1 MSALRGWGTLT
12 TTSPDTPKTGG
23 WWRSVD
29 RRILLAVAA
38 ILGASLFLPEG
49 RQFWFDYFVAPIVA
63 DAIGPTG
70 TAGARY
76 NIYNTAAYGVLFY
89 LGFIGVERI
98 LRELDIVVDGRFL
111 LAATPLV
118 LLGGAARALE
128 DAGLFAPPVQ
138 YLFISPIIYLL
149 LGAVAFLLLWG
160 GATLR
165 DSTLPSL
172 PAGLALVALAIG
184 GYGAWWLFAPPGW
197 VHPAVW
203 ALVVLAITAAVAEF
217 RSSRPLHN
225 PVELFGLGSGL
236 ALLLV
241 LLQLAQF
248 DAPHGEVLFEVPLL
262 ALGLTLA
269 VAGAAWLKAERGV
282 PHPGFMLCTLFLG
295 WLALTADGGH
305 AFWLVLAAFGCL
317 GAALRF
323 PLRKLR
329 ALQAVQRPEYL
340 GLYFAHFLDGSAT
353 WLGIDR
359 YGYVEK
365 HVLPSG
371 AIDYFGTAVVM
382 LPLKFAVVSAVIW
395 ALEAEHEEI
404 DHHTRYLL
412 LLFLMTLGLAP
423 GTRDILRLALGT

>member
-1 MSALRGWGTLT
+1 M
-12 TTSPDTPKTGG
+12 
-23 WWRSVD
+23 D
-29 RRILLAVAA
+29 RRILLAVAV
-38 ILGASLFLPEG
+38 ILGASLLLPAG
-49 RQFWFDYFVAPIVA
+49 RQFWLDHFVAPIVA
-63 DAIGPTG
+63 DATG

-76 NIYNTAAYGVLFY
+76 HLYNTAAYGALFY
-89 LGFIGVERI
+89 LGFLGAERK
-98 LRELDIVVDGRFL
+98 LRELDIAVNGCFL

-128 DAGLFAPPVQ
+128 DAGLFSPPVQ

-149 LGAVAFLLLWG
+149 LGAIAFLLLWG
-160 GATLR
+160 GVALR
-165 DSTLPSL
+165 DSMLPPL
-172 PAGLALVALAIG
+172 PAGLALVALAVG

-197 VHPAVW
+197 VHPTVW
-203 ALVVLAITAAVAEF
+203 ALLVLAITAAVAEF
-217 RSSRPLHN
+217 RGSRPLRD
-225 PVELFGLGSGL
+225 PVELFGLCSGL

-269 VAGAAWLKAERGV
+269 VSGVAWLKAERGV
-282 PHPGFMLCTLFLG
+282 PHPGFVLCALFLG
-295 WLALTADGGH
+295 WLALAADSGH
-305 AFWLVLAAFGCL
+305 AFWLALAAFGCF

-340 GLYFAHFLDGSAT
+340 ALYFAHFLDGSAT

-371 AIDYFGTAVVM
+371 AIDYFGTAAVM
-382 LPLKFAVVSAVIW
+382 LPLKFGIVSAVIW
-395 ALEAEHEEI
+395 ALEAEREEI
-404 DHHTRYLL
+404 DRHMRYLL

>member
-1 MSALRGWGTLT
+1 M
-12 TTSPDTPKTGG
+12 
-23 WWRSVD
+23 D
-29 RRILLAVAA
+29 RRILLAVAV
-38 ILGASLFLPEG
+38 ILSASLLLPAG
-49 RQFWFDYFVAPIVA
+49 RQFWFDYFVAPIMA
-63 DAIGPTG
+63 DATG

-76 NIYNTAAYGVLFY
+76 NLYNTAAYGALFY
-89 LGFIGVERI
+89 LGFLGAERK
-98 LRELDIVVDGRFL
+98 LRELDIAVNGRFL

-128 DAGLFAPPVQ
+128 DAGLFSPPVQ

-149 LGAVAFLLLWG
+149 LGAIAFLLLWG
-160 GATLR
+160 GVALR
-165 DSTLPSL
+165 DSMLPPL
-172 PAGLALVALAIG
+172 PAGLALVALAVG

-203 ALVVLAITAAVAEF
+203 ALLVLAITAAVAEF
-217 RSSRPLHN
+217 RGSRPLRD
-225 PVELFGLGSGL
+225 PVELFGLCSGL

-269 VAGAAWLKAERGV
+269 VSGVAWLKAERGV
-282 PHPGFMLCTLFLG
+282 PHPGFVLCALFLG
-295 WLALTADGGH
+295 WLALAADSGH
-305 AFWLVLAAFGCL
+305 AFWLALAAFGCF

-340 GLYFAHFLDGSAT
+340 ALYFAHFLDGSAT

-371 AIDYFGTAVVM
+371 AIDYFGTAAVM
-382 LPLKFAVVSAVIW
+382 LPLKFGIVSAVIW
-395 ALEAEHEEI
+395 ALEAEREEI
-404 DHHTRYLL
+404 DRHMHYLL

-423 GTRDILRLALGT
+423 GMRDILRLALGT